1 MPARISD
8 FSRKVWLIAQYHF
21 LQEARKRSFLLLL
34 FALPLFLAF
43 SAGMGWV
50 FSVVHNEQ
58 TTLGYVD
65 LVGLLVDPDAG
76 PPEPDVTLIRFET
89 EADARQA
96 LEAGEIDAYYLL
108 PATTQASSA
117 PRPASLIYFEPPPY
131 VAARYFENLARRN
144 QMAGQPTL
152 LVERLVSGANV
163 TVRATRSNR
172 EFPNGDP
179 TVAHF
184 LPLIA
189 AAIFSFLVLTTFGYL
204 GEAVVTEK
212 ENRTM
217 EVVITSV
224 SAGRLM
230 AGKILGGVGIA
241 LLQILVWLACLLLF
255 VVLGGT
261 VLGIE
266 WLQNI
271 APNWRDVAMVVIV
284 ALPVYLLLAALTTVL
299 GATLVE
305 AQEVQ
310 QLGGLAL
317 ILLFLPVYLLV
328 PLVQDPGG
336 PLALVFSFFPFT
348 SVVTIALR
356 SLLVEVPAWQVG
368 VAAVIALACAL
379 AMIWLAGKAFR
390 LSMLRYG
397 QRLRW
402 EELFRRRPAG
412 APASIEKAEAS

>member
-1 MPARISD
+1 MVRSSD
-8 FSRKVWLIAQYHF
+8 LSRKVWLIAQYHF
-21 LQEARKRSFLLLL
+21 LQEARKRSFLFLL

-50 FSVVHNEQ
+50 FSVVHSER

-65 LVGLLVDPDAG
+65 PGGLLADLGAG
-76 PPEPDVTLIRFET
+76 PEEPDVTLVRFET
-89 EADARQA
+89 EADAHRA
-96 LEAGEIDAYYLL
+96 LEAGEVDAYYLL
-108 PATTQASSA
+108 PAEGA
-117 PRPASLIYFEPPPY
+117 PPAGRPASLVYFEAPPWT
-131 VAARYFENLARRN
+131 AARYFENLVRRN
-144 QMAGQPTL
+144 HMAGQPAL
-152 LVERLVSGANV
+152 LTERLVSGASV

-204 GEAVVTEK
+204 GEAVVAEK

-230 AGKILGGVGIA
+230 TGKILGGVGIA
-241 LLQILVWLACLLLF
+241 LLQLLVWLVCLALF
-255 VVLGGT
+255 VFVGGT

-271 APNWRDVAMVVIV
+271 DPGWRDVANVVVV
-284 ALPVYLLLAALTTVL
+284 ALPVYLLLAALTTIL

-305 AQEVQ
+305 TQEVQ
-310 QLGGLAL
+310 QLGGLAFFV
-317 ILLFLPVYLLV
+317 LFVPIYLLV
-328 PLVQDPGG
+328 PLIQDPNS
-336 PLALVFSFFPFT
+336 PLALAFSFFPFT

-356 SLLVEVPAWQVG
+356 SLLVEVPGWQVALS
-368 VAAVIALACAL
+368 AAIALVCAL
-379 AMIWLAGKAFR
+379 LMVWLAGKAFR

-397 QRLRW
+397 QRVRWGELLRG
-402 EELFRRRPAG
+402 RPSG
-412 APASIEKAEAS
+412 APASTRKAEAS

>member
-1 MPARISD
+1 VP
-8 FSRKVWLIAQYHF
+8 KVWLIAQYHF
-21 LQEARKRSFLLLL
+21 LQEARKRSFLVLL

-50 FSVVHNEQ
+50 FSVVHNERA
-58 TTLGYVD
+58 TLGYVD
-65 LVGLLVDPDAG
+65 PGGLLADPGAG
-76 PPEPDVTLIRFET
+76 PAEPDVTLIRFGT
-89 EADARQA
+89 EAEAHQA

-108 PATTQASSA
+108 PVEDTGRANL
-117 PRPASLIYFEPPPY
+117 PASLIYFEPPPY
-131 VAARYFENLARRN
+131 VAARYFENLVRRN
-144 QMAGQPTL
+144 AMAGQPAL
-152 LVERLVSGANV
+152 LVERLIAGASV

-179 TVAHF
+179 TVAQF

-204 GEAVVTEK
+204 GEAVVVEK

-241 LLQILVWLACLLLF
+241 LLQLLVWLVCL
-255 VVLGGT
+255 VLIVFEGGT
-261 VLGIE
+261 VLGVE

-271 APNWRDVAMVVIV
+271 DPNWRDVALVAIV

-328 PLVQDPGG
+328 PLIQEPSG
-336 PLALVFSFFPFT
+336 PLALVFSFFPLT

-356 SLLVEVPAWQVG
+356 SLLVEVPAWQAG
-368 VAAVIALACAL
+368 VAAAIALACAL
-379 AMIWLAGKAFR
+379 LMVWLAGKAFR

-397 QRLRW
+397 QRLRLG
-402 EELFRRRPAG
+402 ELFRGRPAG
-412 APASIEKAEAS
+412 APVSIERVEAS